1 MGVKPHPRF
10 IETGIVALLAR
21 KKVRHSSLEFAQ
33 QLRDLISHRSFLQ
46 RRRLVFR
53 LKSRGQKLFRKA
65 TFHVDLGALNGELI
79 AVRRLSGGTSDGA
92 ALPDRGGAAA
102 GTSFEIESAP
112 TTPWR
117 R

>member
-1 MGVKPHPRF
+1 LRNRTEVGTGVKPHPRF

-21 KKVRHSSLEFAQ
+21 KKVRHSSLEFSQ

-53 LKSRGQKLFRKA
+53 LKSRGLKLFRKA

-79 AVRRLSGGTSDGA
+79 AVDGFQVAPVKARRFPIAVAQRL
-92 ALPDRGGAAA
+92 
-102 GTSFEIESAP
+102 
-112 TTPWR
+112 
-117 R
+117 

>member
-79 AVRRLSGGTSDGA
+79 AVRRLRSRSRPLDLKERLDGDGRVGKVRVRLTS
-92 ALPDRGGAAA
+92 
-102 GTSFEIESAP
+102 E
-112 TTPWR
+112 
-117 R
+117 